1 MVSIKDT
8 FLYDEVQKEFNYS
21 FGNFYIFKK
30 FIVSEINEG
39 VRLTWENKAECFVK
53 DFINFTGVSNFNN
66 YTYISNRLYEYCIVP
81 SDWLKFRKLYKIKSY
96 CIVSK
101 EKVGKLSYLVESL
114 FYPDKIKRFH
124 STYTAL
130 NWVKNELK
138 GVEA

>member
-21 FGNFYIFKK
+21 FGHFYVFDG
-30 FIVSEINEG
+30 FVVSEINQG
-39 VRLTWENKAECFVK
+39 VCFTWEGKGERFVK
-53 DFINFTGVSNFNN
+53 DFSMYAEIFDFKD
-66 YTYISNRLYEYCIVP
+66 YTYISNRIYEYSVVP
-81 SDWLKFRKLYKIKSY
+81 SDWLKFIKDYSIKSY
-96 CIVSK
+96 CIVSEAK
-101 EKVGKLSYLVESL
+101 ASKLSLLVESL